1 MSDGTQPLQPAADA
15 AGAGGDR
22 RSSVTTALLTD
33 HYELT
38 MLDAALQSG
47 MAGRACVFEAFAR
60 SLPDGRRYGVVA
72 GLGRLIECIEAF
84 RFDETD
90 LAHLE
95 RHEVVSPQTLTWLAD
110 YRFRGNLHA
119 YREGELYF
127 PDSPVLT
134 VEASF
139 GDAVVLETLVLS
151 VLNHDSAVASAAARM
166 VVAARDR
173 PLLEFGSRRTHEEAA
188 TAAARASYLV
198 GFAGTS
204 NLAAGARYGIRTLGT
219 SAHAFTMLHDNET
232 AAFRSQVSALGAD
245 TTLLVDTYDIPE
257 GLRRAVEVA
266 GTGLDAVRIDSG
278 DLAFEAKRAREIL
291 DGLGARGTRIVASG
305 DLDEYK
311 LAELQGA
318 PIDAY
323 GVGTSVVTGSGHP
336 AGGFVYKL
344 VARATS
350 ADGLCEPVAKTGGA
364 KATTGGH
371 KRAVRELADGVAV
384 AEHLLGWE
392 APAPDG
398 RAVQVRV
405 IDDGEVVHRPGLDEI
420 CEHHRRALAELPA
433 EALDVTDGEPA
444 IPTVIHAPGEQ
455 EGPA

>member
-1 MSDGTQPLQPAADA
+1 M
-15 AGAGGDR
+15 R
-22 RSSVTTALLTD
+22 TALLTD

-38 MLDAALQSG
+38 MLDAALHSG
-47 MAGRACVFEAFAR
+47 AGQRRCVFETFAR

-72 GLGRLIECIEAF
+72 GLDRLIEAIESF
-84 RFDETD
+84 RFGDEE

-95 RHEVVSPQTLTWLAD
+95 RHEVVSPRTLDWLAD
-110 YRFRGNLHA
+110 YRFRGDVHA

-134 VEASF
+134 VTGPFAE
-139 GDAVVLETLVLS
+139 AVVLETLVLS

-166 VVAARDR
+166 VDAARGR
-173 PLLEFGSRRTHEEAA
+173 PLLEFGSRRTHEQAA
-188 TAAARASYLV
+188 LAAARAAYLV

-204 NLAAGARYGIRTLGT
+204 NLAAGARYGIPTLGT
-219 SAHAFTMLHDNET
+219 SAHAFTLVHDDEA
-232 AAFRSQVSALGAD
+232 AAFEAQVQALGRE
-245 TTLLVDTYDIPE
+245 TTLLVDTYDIPD
-257 GLRRAVEVA
+257 GVRRAVAAA

-291 DGLGARGTRIVASG
+291 DGLGAHDTRIVASG

-336 AGGFVYKL
+336 TASFVYKL
-344 VARATS
+344 VARA
-350 ADGLCEPVAKTGGA
+350 AGPDGQLEPVAKTGGP

-371 KRAVRELADGVAV
+371 KRAVREVRDSLAV
-384 AEHLLGWE
+384 AERL
-392 APAPDG
+392 APWGAPRPDG
-398 RAVQVRV
+398 RPLQVPVVR
-405 IDDGEVVHRPGLDEI
+405 DGEPVHRPDPGEI
-420 CEHHRRALAELPA
+420 RDHHRNALAELPA
-433 EALDVTDGEPA
+433 DALDVADGPPA
-444 IPTVIHAPGEQ
+444 IPTTVQGLSE
-455 EGPA
+455 EEPA